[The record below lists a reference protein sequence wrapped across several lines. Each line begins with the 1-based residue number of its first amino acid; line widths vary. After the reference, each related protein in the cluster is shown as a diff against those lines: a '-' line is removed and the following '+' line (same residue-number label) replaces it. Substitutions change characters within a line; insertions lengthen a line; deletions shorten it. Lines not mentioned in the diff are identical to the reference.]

1 MCNDLIYNCKL
12 KKSLG
17 NLTFYSWNLCLV
29 VYECIFSQR
38 YFRGKFFFVRRQCH
52 SEWST
57 YKSPPHSCGC
67 RGPARYIRFFDVIPE
82 LYCVSPRR
90 RRRFAKKHCH
100 ATQHVIF
107 QVGTFSFS
115 PTLFKM
121 MFLQL
126 IISQLRFQ

>member
-1 MCNDLIYNCKL
+1 MQRPIYNCKL
-12 KKSLG
+12 KISLG
-17 NLTFYSWNLCLV
+17 NLTSYSWNLCLV

-38 YFRGKFFFVRRQCH
+38 YFRGKFFLSDDNVTLNGQLIQ
-52 SEWST
+52 
-57 YKSPPHSCGC
+57 SPPHSCGC
-67 RGPARYIRFFDVIPE
+67 RCPARYIRFFDVIPE

-90 RRRFAKKHCH
+90 WRRFAKKHCH
-100 ATQHVIF
+100 APQHVIF

-126 IISQLRFQ
+126 IIFQLRFQ